1 MRLNAQQH
9 NSNNSP
15 VTVVTQPP
23 HCLTNLLA
31 LQGALYLTPPRDPY
45 LTQSHPSIPLIAPRC
60 YICLW
65 GIISTQ
71 SVDRVPCF
79 TVEKMSRAINI
90 PIFTPTQCV
99 GGGVPAVTWGDG
111 ENVSN
116 REGSF
121 PTRGAGSC
129 STYYGE
135 SVSTS
140 SGATLPLNPRPTP
153 SAETQQHI
161 YMWIYSKQLSR
172 WDRNIYFPFWKIVK
186 LQLPQFNSTLCY
198 TPIRCRWIT
207 LI

>member
-1 MRLNAQQH
+1 M
-9 NSNNSP
+9 
-15 VTVVTQPP
+15 
-23 HCLTNLLA
+23 
-31 LQGALYLTPPRDPY
+31 
-45 LTQSHPSIPLIAPRC
+45 
-60 YICLW
+60 
-65 GIISTQ
+65 
-71 SVDRVPCF
+71 DRVPCF

-121 PTRGAGSC
+121 PTRGTGSC

-140 SGATLPLNPRPTP
+140 SRATLPLNPRPTP

-161 YMWIYSKQLSR
+161 YIFPDCKAATFLIQQYSMLYTKTMSLNHSDKS
-172 WDRNIYFPFWKIVK
+172 WKKNVFEKEKKIV
-186 LQLPQFNSTLCY
+186 PFSWVM
-198 TPIRCRWIT
+198 IIG
-207 LI
+207 